1 MKWNELLRRSF
12 SRLPS
17 RMVLTGLL
25 FAGPALTVPALFVP
39 DAVAQAQSYRTVDGK
54 VLDKGDAPV
63 KGAVVYLK
71 DDHTLAIKSYIAG
84 DDGGYHF
91 GQLSPSADYTLWA
104 ESNGKKSSNK
114 SISSFDSRNKFDY
127 TLTVK

>member
-1 MKWNELLRRSF
+1 MNWKLSLRPFLAR
-12 SRLPS
+12 
-17 RMVLTGLL
+17 VAVAGLL
-25 FAGPALTVPALFVP
+25 ATGPVLGLSALLATG
-39 DAVAQAQSYRTVDGK
+39 AVAQTQAARTVDGK
-54 VLDKGDAPV
+54 VLDKQNAPV

-71 DDHTLAIKSYIAG
+71 DDHTLAVKSYIAG

-91 GQLSPSADYTLWA
+91 GQLSPSTDYTLWA
-104 ESNGKKSSNK
+104 ESSGKKSGNK